1 MDSFLQQHESSVTGM
16 LSGWDRI
23 RFRGTLRLLACAKG
37 LGQFL
42 SGVGCRFKD
51 FKHYALGVSKQVRE
65 ASLAVAESA
74 QRPVQHL
81 NGPSIS
87 KEQRARDLEQR
98 DGIEQGLIGVLT
110 AVEPCWSYN
119 IKSEQSGEGQK
130 RLRLVS
136 DYRKCQ
142 HLYHYQIHPVFGRMH
157 VRLQTWLPFSVHICI
172 NGREWLARQMDAA
185 GIAYHRSDNCFT
197 WIGDPAAA
205 QALAD
210 QHSAFDWTGE
220 LTKAALAAN
229 PALSRITRG
238 WNINYYWSADES
250 EWASDVMF
258 KEAATL
264 EQLYPALLRH
274 GVESF
279 AGRDVMRF
287 LGRSVPGKIQP
298 QFNGQI
304 VSDLRGNAQFY
315 EGLRLKHRLNRN
327 SIKMYNKAASVL
339 RVETTLNDVRDMKSP
354 RVKEGRKVWRSM
366 RKGVA
371 DLPRRAQVSH
381 AANGRYLQALAMVN
395 TPQPLK
401 NLTDKLSSRV
411 MDKGKPVRGLNLLG
425 QDAVLLQAI
434 SGGELMIN
442 GFRNRDLAARLFTA
456 PSMDEKDKRRRG
468 GQITRKLRMLRAHGL
483 IRKVPHTHRYQVTDK
498 GRHVIAALQAARE
511 ANIEKLTNAA

>member
-142 HLYHYQIHPVFGRMH
+142 HLYHYQIHPIFGRMH

-172 NGREWLARQMDAA
+172 NGREWLARQMDAE
-185 GIAYHRSDNCFT
+185 GLGYTREENCFRSLEN
-197 WIGDPAAA
+197 PQRA

-210 QHSAFDWTGE
+210 LQ
-220 LTKAALAAN
+220 
-229 PALSRITRG
+229 
-238 WNINYYWSADES
+238 
-250 EWASDVMF
+250 
-258 KEAATL
+258 
-264 EQLYPALLRH
+264 Q
-274 GVESF
+274 
-279 AGRDVMRF
+279 RD
-287 LGRSVPGKIQP
+287 
-298 QFNGQI
+298 
-304 VSDLRGNAQFY
+304 
-315 EGLRLKHRLNRN
+315 
-327 SIKMYNKAASVL
+327 
-339 RVETTLNDVRDMKSP
+339 
-354 RVKEGRKVWRSM
+354 
-366 RKGVA
+366 GVA
-371 DLPRRAQVSH
+371 TDVGERVARILSQPPGDLSSGGPILLLECQGKRILQRRALCLPAGFGQGLSKL
-381 AANGRYLQALAMVN
+381 GAL
-395 TPQPLK
+395 
-401 NLTDKLSSRV
+401 
-411 MDKGKPVRGLNLLG
+411 
-425 QDAVLLQAI
+425 
-434 SGGELMIN
+434 
-442 GFRNRDLAARLFTA
+442 RDRT
-456 PSMDEKDKRRRG
+456 
-468 GQITRKLRMLRAHGL
+468 LR
-483 IRKVPHTHRYQVTDK
+483 
-498 GRHVIAALQAARE
+498 
-511 ANIEKLTNAA
+511 